1 MATAKRRVGSFPHD
15 AWLTNQGCT
24 MPAIYSTAVLKS
36 PEKSRPADS
45 QPSVVRVTN
54 RWQDEPEEEF
64 NPLSAEQARQWRLR
78 QHPSPIWRSLA
89 WQIGVGL
96 VAAAGIGLVWQ
107 SEMLARSAAYGM
119 FAVVLPQTLLLR
131 GMAGVQG
138 RWSPGALLIRF
149 FVWEMF
155 KIALTVAILFSASRV
170 LGEMSWPALM
180 AGLVVTMK
188 ANWLVLALRTANRSP
203 DRKG

>member
-1 MATAKRRVGSFPHD
+1 
-15 AWLTNQGCT
+15 
-24 MPAIYSTAVLKS
+24 MPAIYSEAVLKS
-36 PEKSRPADS
+36 SEVSERTDP

-78 QHPSPIWRSLA
+78 QAPSPIWRSLA
-89 WQIGVGL
+89 WQIGMGL

-107 SEMLARSAAYGM
+107 SGMLARSAAYGM
-119 FAVVLPQTLLLR
+119 FAVVLPQALLLR

-138 RWSPGALLIRF
+138 RWSPGALLLRF
-149 FVWEMF
+149 FVWEMV
-155 KIALTVAILFSASRV
+155 KIALTVAILFSAVKV
-170 LGEMSWPALM
+170 LGEMSWPALI

-203 DRKG
+203 DGKG

>member
-1 MATAKRRVGSFPHD
+1 MAIAKRCVGSFQHD
-15 AWLTNQGCT
+15 AWLTNTGCT
-24 MPAIYSTAVLKS
+24 VPAIYSRAVLKS
-36 PEKSRPADS
+36 PEISGRADP

-64 NPLSAEQARQWRLR
+64 NSLSAEQARQWRLR
-78 QHPSPIWRSLA
+78 QAPSSGWHSLA
-89 WQIGVGL
+89 WQIGMGL
-96 VAAAGIGLVWQ
+96 VTGAGIGLVWQ
-107 SEMLARSAAYGM
+107 SEVLARSAAYGM
-119 FAVVLPQTLLLR
+119 FAVVLPQALLLR

-138 RWSPGALLIRF
+138 RWSPGALLLRF
-149 FVWEMF
+149 FVWEMV
-155 KIALTVAILFSASRV
+155 KIALTVAILFSAVRV

-203 DRKG
+203 DGKG